1 MRGCTAPGRDGATG
15 GAGKRRGLD
24 NAAIA
29 GRFWAP
35 GRCRGG
41 SVLPGPRVG
50 LRFGCGMFA
59 ASRPGPQNV
68 PLGSHPAVAFAV
80 SADAGRLGFV
90 AQRRLGVTQARRWGR
105 GAQSFP
111 LVTPS
116 PSSAAPG
123 AARPLRSPPFPPPSP
138 PRALSPGPTA
148 PQSPPMAIK
157 AGSVPLPH
165 NGPILTPCAR
175 QRTRR
180 CCPVGTQPRMSPP
193 RPITQGDV

>member
-1 MRGCTAPGRDGATG
+1 M
-15 GAGKRRGLD
+15 
-24 NAAIA
+24 
-29 GRFWAP
+29 
-35 GRCRGG
+35 
-41 SVLPGPRVG
+41 LPGPRVG

-116 PSSAAPG
+116 PSSAAAC
-123 AARPLRSPPFPPPSP
+123 AARPLRSPPFPPPLG
-138 PRALSPGPTA
+138 R
-148 PQSPPMAIK
+148 
-157 AGSVPLPH
+157 
-165 NGPILTPCAR
+165 
-175 QRTRR
+175 
-180 CCPVGTQPRMSPP
+180 
-193 RPITQGDV
+193 